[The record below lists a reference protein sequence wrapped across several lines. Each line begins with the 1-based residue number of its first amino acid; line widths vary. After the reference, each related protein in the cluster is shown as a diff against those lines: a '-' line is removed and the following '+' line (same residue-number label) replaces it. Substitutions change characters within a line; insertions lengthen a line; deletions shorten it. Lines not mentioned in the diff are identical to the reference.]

1 MQRRAGGLV
10 RIDGTPAED
19 EQRAAGNTSTQA
31 GNTRTQ
37 TDAPETRTGEP
48 GPRTEDEPPAQSTLL
63 TVAIREY
70 PDGDED
76 FTAGIDE
83 QLSVVTDWWCDPE
96 ADEPFHRVAQPEL
109 HERYDVE
116 RFLHEAR
123 VRETGGQAL
132 VLFVTGHGKLGAS
145 GTHFLQLPKTE
156 LRRQLATAI
165 RTSEIVAAAL
175 DSRAEHV
182 LVIVNTCYAEAIAGE
197 LSQLHKEIRQS
208 RRDRGSLDVIATCAQ
223 DQLVQVGRFP
233 SVMRQVLHRLRTNAQ
248 ITTPWLSVG
257 DLMTEFESEL
267 RGDTERRRHRLR
279 RIIDGG
285 GQTVLT
291 PCLPNPGY
299 RPVRQLV
306 GPARRQVA
314 TPAEDIDI
322 WLDRAS
328 GRPQETDPGWYFSG
342 RERLNR
348 ELAVFLTRPE
358 GVLLLTGTAG
368 SGKSAVLG
376 RAVTLSDPL
385 FRENADYAD
394 AVKSAAPRTVPPEN
408 SVSVAVL
415 ARHRSAADVLHD
427 LLLGLG
433 VAPRSPGP
441 TDDPVDLWGTQLDT
455 HLTAPGETLT
465 LVVDGLDEAYEPFRI
480 VRDVLAPLN
489 AHCAPPAPLPGQRGP
504 ARHPAEPEGQRRS
517 LRLLI
522 GVRSSRPPAH
532 LAAPRGSAPR
542 TAPTRPPVTQ
552 EPGLL
557 AALCEIFPTASV
569 LRTDDT
575 GSRDD
580 IASYVEALIGPK
592 DCGSDSTRR
601 AAEAVADRV
610 WPSFLDARLAGE
622 QLRETRDP
630 AVLAA
635 DQRWLDLLQA
645 GTIGLLRRDLRL
657 AADEGLPAE
666 VALAL
671 LRASAF
677 ALGAG
682 IPWSNVWPAMA
693 GALLGRP
700 IEEPDRMIDS
710 LLGRLSGYLA
720 HDHEDERFV
729 YRPVHEALAEILR
742 DPRQDLLTDLS
753 GDAV

>member
-1 MQRRAGGLV
+1 MRRRAGGLV

-19 EQRAAGNTSTQA
+19 ERRAAGNTSTQA
-31 GNTRTQ
+31 GNTGS
-37 TDAPETRTGEP
+37 RTGATE
-48 GPRTEDEPPAQSTLL
+48 PRTGDPGARTGDEPPPQRTLL
-63 TVAIREY
+63 TVAVREY

-96 ADEPFHRVAQPEL
+96 ADEPFHRVVQPEL

-197 LSQLHKEIRQS
+197 LSELHKEIRQS
-208 RRDRGSLDVIATCAQ
+208 RREQGSLDVIATCAQ

-233 SVMRQVLHRLRTNAQ
+233 SVMRQVLRRLRTNAQ

-299 RPVRQLV
+299 RPRRQLV

-328 GRPQETDPGWYFSG
+328 GRPQEADPGWYFSG

-394 AVKSAAPRTVPPEN
+394 AVRSASPRTVPPEN

-415 ARHRSAADVLHD
+415 ARHRSAADVLRD

-433 VAPRSPGP
+433 VAPRPLGP

-455 HLTAPGETLT
+455 HLAEPGETLT

-489 AHCAPPAPLPGQRGP
+489 AHCAPSAPLPGQRGP
-504 ARHPAEPEGQRRS
+504 ARQPAEPEGQRRN

-532 LAAPRGSAPR
+532 LAAPGDPPRAPPSPGRPSPRNPACSPRCARSSPRRRSCARTTPAAGTTSPPTSRRSSARR
-542 TAPTRPPVTQ
+542 TAGARARAGPPKPSPTGCGPRSWT
-552 EPGLL
+552 PG
-557 AALCEIFPTASV
+557 
-569 LRTDDT
+569 
-575 GSRDD
+575 
-580 IASYVEALIGPK
+580 
-592 DCGSDSTRR
+592 
-601 AAEAVADRV
+601 
-610 WPSFLDARLAGE
+610 W
-622 QLRETRDP
+622 
-630 AVLAA
+630 
-635 DQRWLDLLQA
+635 
-645 GTIGLLRRDLRL
+645 
-657 AADEGLPAE
+657 
-666 VALAL
+666 
-671 LRASAF
+671 RAS
-677 ALGAG
+677 
-682 IPWSNVWPAMA
+682 S
-693 GALLGRP
+693 
-700 IEEPDRMIDS
+700 
-710 LLGRLSGYLA
+710 
-720 HDHEDERFV
+720 
-729 YRPVHEALAEILR
+729 
-742 DPRQDLLTDLS
+742 
-753 GDAV
+753 